1 MEMSEHFK
9 IDCNLV
15 EDRKALVVVLSMNGY
30 TVRMGKEKRGGKST
44 LTYFVEYWRQEDER
58 EDAR

>member
-15 EDRKALVVVLSMNGY
+15 DDRRAIAAILAYNGY
-30 TVRMGKEKRGGKST
+30 VVRMGKEKI
-44 LTYFVEYWRQEDER
+44 YFVEYWRGDDER
-58 EDAR
+58 ENEH

>member
-1 MEMSEHFK
+1 MAQHFK

-15 EDRKALVVVLSMNGY
+15 DDRRTLTAILAQNGY
-30 TVRMGKEKRGGKST
+30 AVRCGKEKRSGKT
-44 LTYFVEYWRQEDER
+44 GNVYFVEYWRPEDER

>member
-1 MEMSEHFK
+1 MAQHMK

-15 EDRKALVVVLSMNGY
+15 EDRRTLVAILAQNGY
-30 TVRMGKEKRGGKST
+30 SVCWGKEKRTGKAGYV
-44 LTYFVEYWRQEDER
+44 YFVKYWRPEDER

>member
-15 EDRKALVVVLSMNGY
+15 DDRRAIAAILAYNG
-30 TVRMGKEKRGGKST
+30 
-44 LTYFVEYWRQEDER
+44 YFVEYWRPEDER
-58 EDAR
+58 ENEH

>member
-1 MEMSEHFK
+1 MAQHFK

-15 EDRKALVVVLSMNGY
+15 DDRRTLTAILAQNGY
-30 TVRMGKEKRGGKST
+30 AVSRGKEKRSGKT
-44 LTYFVEYWRQEDER
+44 GYVYFVKYWRPEDER